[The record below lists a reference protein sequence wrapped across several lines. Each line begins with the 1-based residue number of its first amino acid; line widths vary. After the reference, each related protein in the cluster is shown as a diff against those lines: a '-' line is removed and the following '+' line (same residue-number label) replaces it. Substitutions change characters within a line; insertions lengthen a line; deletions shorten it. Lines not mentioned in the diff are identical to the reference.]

1 MVLAHSQSL
10 HTPELTDLGLL
21 MGLQGPHS
29 VTFIVWKPSALYM

>member
-10 HTPELTDLGLL
+10 YTPKLADLGLL

-29 VTFIVWKPSALYM
+29 VRFRVWKPSAVYM